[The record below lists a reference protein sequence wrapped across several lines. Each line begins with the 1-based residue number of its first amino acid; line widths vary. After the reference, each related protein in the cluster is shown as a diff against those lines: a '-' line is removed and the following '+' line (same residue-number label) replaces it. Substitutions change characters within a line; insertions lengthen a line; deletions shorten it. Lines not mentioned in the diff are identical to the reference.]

1 MMTQKE
7 NNLKLDQNVDNKY
20 FTILW

>member
-1 MMTQKE
+1 MTQKE